1 MNGSKTVVYPLVII
15 FQLEYR
21 MPLDVV
27 RCRTLQATLWDCDRF
42 QENMFLG
49 AVTIPLESYFPD
61 NPKNY
66 SNDGQVIGVTSGIKI
81 ENWYPLSNFHRMTT
95 QR

>member
-1 MNGSKTVVYPLVII
+1 
-15 FQLEYR
+15 

>member
-1 MNGSKTVVYPLVII
+1 MTVTYPLFYSFN

-42 QENMFLG
+42 QENIFLG

-61 NPKNY
+61 SPKHY

>member
-1 MNGSKTVVYPLVII
+1 
-15 FQLEYR
+15 

-49 AVTIPLESYFPD
+49 AVTIQLADYFPESRRS
-61 NPKNY
+61 Y
-66 SNDGQVIGVTSGIKI
+66 ESDGTVTGVSSGKRV
-81 ENWYPLSNFHRMTT
+81 EKWFSLKNFHRMTT

>member
-1 MNGSKTVVYPLVII
+1 
-15 FQLEYR
+15 

-49 AVTIPLESYFPD
+49 AVTIPLENCFPD
-61 NPKNY
+61 SRRSY
-66 SNDGQVIGVTSGIKI
+66 GNDGMVVGLSSGIKI
-81 ENWYPLSNFHRMTT
+81 EKWYSLKNFHRMTT

>member
-1 MNGSKTVVYPLVII
+1 MLFDY

-49 AVTIPLESYFPD
+49 AVTIPLEKYFPD
-61 NPKNY
+61 SRRSY
-66 SNDGQVIGVTSGIKI
+66 GTDGAVVGLSSGIKV
-81 ENWYPLSNFHRMTT
+81 EKWYALKNFHRLTT

>member
-1 MNGSKTVVYPLVII
+1 
-15 FQLEYR
+15 
-21 MPLDVV
+21 
-27 RCRTLQATLWDCDRF
+27 
-42 QENMFLG
+42 MFLG

-66 SNDGQVIGVTSGIKI
+66 SNGGQVIGVTSGIKI

-95 QR
+95 QRY